1 MEHPGRI
8 RKVPVQD
15 VPQHRVLG
23 SESGEE
29 DFCVQWGLQ
38 RELTVFKILCVYTY
52 FLVLPAK
59 KPKSR

>member
-15 VPQHRVLG
+15 APQHRVLG

-59 KPKSR
+59 KTKSR